1 MDKQSVQSSESVT
14 GNTPVSQ
21 SEREYKQEPE
31 SLPECELQSECES
44 LSEKESQSVP
54 QSTSLYSEA
63 SEPPLPPRPALRWLS
78 VLLALACLF
87 GVIIWLGEVE
97 DAIDVQQKQEAI
109 NTPVVSVEQVQV
121 QPETVTVS
129 AFAEVRPRW
138 SAQLKAAA
146 NGRVISVADQALG
159 GSHVKQGTELI
170 RLEDTAY
177 IADVTQAELNLA
189 EAKSQLLRAES
200 KTAVA
205 KRQYGPGGN
214 SKARELALYLPE
226 LRVAKAAVKAAQA
239 RLQAARVQLSNTRIM
254 APFSGFITERLVSLG
269 QSISIGEPLIQL
281 VDDNTLELT
290 VELSQQ
296 DWALVQQPI
305 AGRVAELFDSNNQP
319 LGQALIRR
327 GGGFLDQQSRQH
339 RIFLEVQN
347 ADKSPILSGDF
358 VRVALPGISVADALN
373 VPASA
378 LTQEGELWYL
388 DQQDRLQRL
397 QPEILFRKQQRLIIR
412 APQSLQS
419 PHRPLSP
426 QSEKNW
432 RIAITPLAAFLP
444 GQQVQVQTSAQNHEQ
459 AFSQEQAS
467 FQKQAY
473 KQEQEQ

>member
-1 MDKQSVQSSESVT
+1 
-14 GNTPVSQ
+14 
-21 SEREYKQEPE
+21 
-31 SLPECELQSECES
+31 
-44 LSEKESQSVP
+44 
-54 QSTSLYSEA
+54 
-63 SEPPLPPRPALRWLS
+63 
-78 VLLALACLF
+78 
-87 GVIIWLGEVE
+87 
-97 DAIDVQQKQEAI
+97 
-109 NTPVVSVEQVQV
+109 
-121 QPETVTVS
+121 
-129 AFAEVRPRW
+129 
-138 SAQLKAAA
+138 
-146 NGRVISVADQALG
+146 
-159 GSHVKQGTELI
+159 
-170 RLEDTAY
+170 
-177 IADVTQAELNLA
+177 
-189 EAKSQLLRAES
+189 
-200 KTAVA
+200 
-205 KRQYGPGGN
+205 
-214 SKARELALYLPE
+214 
-226 LRVAKAAVKAAQA
+226 VAKAAVKAAQA
-239 RLQAARVQLSNTRIM
+239 RLQAARVQLSNTRIT

-305 AGRVAELFDSNNQP
+305 AGQIAELFGRNNQY

-412 APQSLQS
+412 APLI
-419 PHRPLSP
+419 PHRPLSPQGP

-444 GQQVQVQTSAQNHEQ
+444 GQQVLAQAPAYSKER
-459 AFSQEQAS
+459 AFSQEQAF

>member
-1 MDKQSVQSSESVT
+1 MNKPSVQSLESVT
-14 GNTPVSQ
+14 DNTPVSQ
-21 SEREYKQEPE
+21 PEREYTREPE
-31 SLPECELQSECES
+31 SQTERESEA
-44 LSEKESQSVP
+44 EKEP
-54 QSTSLYSEA
+54 QPPPQPTSLYSED
-63 SEPPLPPRPALRWLS
+63 SEPPLPSRPASRWLG

-87 GVIIWLGEVE
+87 GVIIWLDEVE
-97 DAIDVQQKQEAI
+97 DTIDVQQKQDVI
-109 NTPVVSVEQVQV
+109 NTPVVSVEYVQV
-121 QPETVTVS
+121 KPETVTVS

-146 NGRVISVADQALG
+146 NGRVISVADQALA
-159 GSHVKQGTELI
+159 GSHVQQGTELI

-177 IADVTQAELNLA
+177 MADVTQAELNLA

-205 KRQYGPGGN
+205 KRQYGPGGDSN
-214 SKARELALYLPE
+214 ARELALHLPE
-226 LRVAKAAVKAAQA
+226 LKVAKAAVKAAQA
-239 RLQAARVQLSNTRIM
+239 RLQAARVQLSNTRIT

-305 AGRVAELFDSNNQP
+305 AGQIAELFDRNNQS

-358 VRVALPGISVADALN
+358 VRVALPGISVPDALN

-412 APQSLQS
+412 APLSQQRPQS
-419 PHRPLSP
+419 PQGP
-426 QSEKNW
+426 QGSKSEKNW
-432 RIAITPLAAFLP
+432 RIALTPLATFLP
-444 GQQVQVQTSAQNHEQ
+444 GQQVQAQASVHSYEQ
-459 AFSQEQAS
+459 AFSQEQDY
-467 FQKQAY
+467 FQKKSY

>member
-1 MDKQSVQSSESVT
+1 MDKQSVQSSGSVT
-14 GNTPVSQ
+14 NNTPVSQ
-21 SEREYKQEPE
+21 PEREYKQEYESQPE
-31 SLPECELQSECES
+31 RESEA
-44 LSEKESQSVP
+44 EKESQ
-54 QSTSLYSEA
+54 TASLYSEA
-63 SEPPLPPRPALRWLS
+63 SEPPSPPRPALRWLG

-87 GVIIWLGEVE
+87 GVIIWLGEAE
-97 DAIDVQQKQEAI
+97 DTIDVQQKQEVI

-146 NGRVISVADQALG
+146 NGRVISVADQALA
-159 GSHVKQGTELI
+159 GSHVQQGTELI
-170 RLEDTAY
+170 RLEDAAY

-205 KRQYGPGGN
+205 KRQYGPGGD
-214 SKARELALYLPE
+214 SKARELALHLPE
-226 LRVAKAAVKAAQA
+226 LRVAKAAVRAAQA
-239 RLQAARVQLSNTRIM
+239 RLQAARVQLSNTRIT

-296 DWALVQQPI
+296 DWALVEQPI
-305 AGRVAELFDSNNQP
+305 AGQIAELFDRNNQP

-339 RIFLEVQN
+339 RIFLEIQN

-358 VRVALPGISVADALN
+358 VRVALPGISVSDALN

-412 APQSLQS
+412 VPQSLQR
-419 PHRPLSP
+419 PHRSLSPQGPQSP

-444 GQQVQVQTSAQNHEQ
+444 GQQVQAQASAYSKER

>member
-1 MDKQSVQSSESVT
+1 MDKQSVQSSESAT
-14 GNTPVSQ
+14 DNTPVSQ
-21 SEREYKQEPE
+21 PEHEYKQEPE
-31 SLPECELQSECES
+31 SQSERESQPECGFQ
-44 LSEKESQSVP
+44 SEKES

-63 SEPPLPPRPALRWLS
+63 SEPPSPPRPALRWLG

-87 GVIIWLGEVE
+87 GVIIWLDEVE
-97 DAIDVQQKQEAI
+97 DTIDVQQKQDVI
-109 NTPVVSVEQVQV
+109 NTPVVSVEQVPV

-146 NGRVISVADQALG
+146 NGRVISVADQALA

-177 IADVTQAELNLA
+177 MADVTQAELNLA

-205 KRQYGPGGN
+205 KRQYGPGGD
-214 SKARELALYLPE
+214 SKARELALHLPE

-239 RLQAARVQLSNTRIM
+239 RLQAARVQLSNIRIT

-305 AGRVAELFDSNNQP
+305 AGRVAELFDRNNQP

-358 VRVALPGISVADALN
+358 VRVALPGISVPDALN
-373 VPASA
+373 VSASA

-412 APQSLQS
+412 APQSPQG
-419 PHRPLSP
+419 P
-426 QSEKNW
+426 QSEKSW

-444 GQQVQVQTSAQNHEQ
+444 GQQVQAQAPTHSYEH
-459 AFSQEQAS
+459 AFPQEQAS

>member
-1 MDKQSVQSSESVT
+1 MDKQSVQSSESAT
-14 GNTPVSQ
+14 DNAPVSQ
-21 SEREYKQEPE
+21 PEREYKQEYESQPE
-31 SLPECELQSECES
+31 RESET
-44 LSEKESQSVP
+44 EKESQSAP

-63 SEPPLPPRPALRWLS
+63 SEPPLPPRLALRWLG

-97 DAIDVQQKQEAI
+97 DTIDVKQKQEII
-109 NTPVVSVEQVQV
+109 NTPVVSVEHIQV

-129 AFAEVRPRW
+129 TFAEVRPRW
-138 SAQLKAAA
+138 SAQLKSAV
-146 NGRVISVADQALG
+146 NGRVISVTEQALA

-177 IADVTQAELNLA
+177 MADVTQAELNLA

-205 KRQYGPGGN
+205 KRQYGPGGD
-214 SKARELALYLPE
+214 SKARELALHLPE

-239 RLQAARVQLSNTRIM
+239 RLQAARVQLSNTRIT

-269 QSISIGEPLIQL
+269 QSISVGEPLIQL

-305 AGRVAELFDSNNQP
+305 AGRVAELFDRNNQP

-347 ADKSPILSGDF
+347 ADKGPILSGDF
-358 VRVALPGISVADALN
+358 VRVALPGVSVADALN

-412 APQSLQS
+412 APLI
-419 PHRPLSP
+419 PHRPLSLQSPQGP

-444 GQQVQVQTSAQNHEQ
+444 GQQVQA
-459 AFSQEQAS
+459 QAS
-467 FQKQAY
+467 AHSYEQVSF
-473 KQEQEQ
+473 QEQEQ